1 MDPIMQLPLSE
12 LLPHKAPMVLVDRL
26 LSYDLQNL
34 ECRCAVAIT
43 SDCCFFE
50 PGLGVPSYVGVE
62 YMAQTVG
69 VLSGI
74 QQRGQSTQAPRLGF
88 LLGFDLTRQ
97 QCEWFVPGQELVVA
111 IRHEWGDQNLMQLN
125 ATIADAHDGRL
136 LSEAKMNVF
145 SPPDPD
151 AFLKEAQA

>member
-26 LSYDLQNL
+26 LSYDLQSL
-34 ECRCAVAIT
+34 ECRCAVTIGPE
-43 SDCCFFE
+43 SCFLE
-50 PGLGVPSYVGVE
+50 AEQGVPSYVGVE

-74 QQRGQSTQAPRLGF
+74 QQRGQSTEAPRLGF
-88 LLGFDLTRQ
+88 LLGFDLTSQ
-97 QCEWFVPGQELVVA
+97 QCEWFVPGQELVIAV
-111 IRHEWGDQNLMQLN
+111 RHEWGDQNLMQLN
-125 ATIADAHDGRL
+125 ATIADAHNGRL